1 MALTGGEQNKI
12 EVIIGARDETGT
24 ALSSVEQKL
33 QSVADNWKRVGKQMM
48 LVGGVGTT
56 AMVGIIKSTTDF
68 GNAIDKMRKQTG
80 MTGEEIIKL
89 RYAAEQEH
97 ASFEE
102 LTKSI
107 PILTKYMQYAAEGMD
122 TYKREFD
129 RMGISVVDGEGNLRS
144 AYEVLLDMADWMA
157 DEGVN
162 ENEKLATAMA
172 LLGRRGA
179 GLVPFLKLGREEIAR
194 LGEEGFKLR
203 GMTEKQISE
212 FEAFGDEIY
221 KMQETLAGLK
231 DQIAIALLPMISL
244 WVQKIQALTEW
255 FRGLSPEL
263 KEFIS
268 KAVLIGSVMLT
279 AGGALIFFGGQLAQI
294 GVFVIQAIKWFQAL
308 GVAGTINIGM
318 LTVSMIK
325 FMAILAGIVALMETI
340 MAIKGIWQAHKTKK
354 EAEAE
359 GMEIDEIRKAMDTGE
374 ISREEAMSRFQALQG
389 RGVAMRERVGQS
401 TWGMT
406 GLERVGHEIGRFQ
419 QVFADIK
426 VTKEDEIGEKIN
438 NSLKPILAGM

>member
-48 LVGGVGTT
+48 LVGGIGTT
-56 AMVGIIKSTTDF
+56 AMIGIIKSTTDF
-68 GNAIDKMRKQTG
+68 GNAIDKVRKQTG

-97 ASFEE
+97 ASFEA

-144 AYEVLLDMADWMA
+144 AYEVLLDMAGWMA

-179 GLVPFLKLGREEIAR
+179 ELVPFLKMGRAEIAR

-212 FEAFGDEIY
+212 FEAFGDETY

-268 KAVLIGSVMLT
+268 KAVLIGSVMLV
-279 AGGALIFFGGQLAQI
+279 AGGGLIFFGGQLAQI

-308 GVAGTINIGM
+308 GTSGAISIGM
-318 LTVSMIK
+318 LTTAMLK
-325 FMAILAGIVALMETI
+325 FMAVLAGAVALMELL
-340 MAIKGIWQAHKTKK
+340 MELKGFIQSKQTQK
-354 EAEAE
+354 EALARGEE
-359 GMEIDEIRKAMDTGE
+359 VDEIRRALMAGE
-374 ISREEAMSRFQALQG
+374 ITNEEAKRRATGIRMGTAEEATYSKA
-389 RGVAMRERVGQS
+389 
-401 TWGMT
+401 WGMT
-406 GLERVGHEIGRFQ
+406 GLERVGHEVGRFQ

-426 VTKEDEIGEKIN
+426 VTKEDEIGKKIN
-438 NSLKPILAGM
+438 TALKPILAGQ